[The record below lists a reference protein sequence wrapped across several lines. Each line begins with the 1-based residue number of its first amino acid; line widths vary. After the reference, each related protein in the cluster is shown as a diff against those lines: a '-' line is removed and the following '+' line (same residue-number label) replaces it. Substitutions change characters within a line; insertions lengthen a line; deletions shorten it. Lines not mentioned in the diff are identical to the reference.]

1 MSSLLQ
7 VISIV
12 PALAGA
18 PIQHTA
24 TISTM
29 TDFTEAFKISRK
41 SNNLPPTGMRMG
53 SLFPWIC
60 WNIWLARNRR
70 VFDNRHFTPTET
82 ISKATE
88 LNSKRKAIGKAS
100 PGTARNHCQFVINM
114 DAAWNE
120 ISRVAGLSW
129 IFSNST
135 GDIIMQG
142 YDEILRVTFSINSL
156 KKIFLL
162 IKDWQGVNILR
173 FKTALRIMN
182 IEKIHLERNMATAA
196 TRVLKE
202 SPELS
207 R

>member
-1 MSSLLQ
+1 
-7 VISIV
+7 
-12 PALAGA
+12 
-18 PIQHTA
+18 
-24 TISTM
+24 
-29 TDFTEAFKISRK
+29 
-41 SNNLPPTGMRMG
+41 
-53 SLFPWIC
+53 
-60 WNIWLARNRR
+60 
-70 VFDNRHFTPTET
+70 
-82 ISKATE
+82 
-88 LNSKRKAIGKAS
+88 
-100 PGTARNHCQFVINM
+100 M